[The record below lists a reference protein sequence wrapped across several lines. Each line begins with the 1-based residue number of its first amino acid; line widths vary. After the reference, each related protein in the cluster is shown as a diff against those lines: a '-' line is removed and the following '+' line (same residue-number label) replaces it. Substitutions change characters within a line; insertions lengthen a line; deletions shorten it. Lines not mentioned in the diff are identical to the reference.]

1 MLDYGVFGDI
11 LDEYMCTSELT
22 CLDSMYKI
30 YRAVIEVFGDVYLTY
45 NQIWNMEVTQRL
57 LSIN

>member
-11 LDEYMCTSELT
+11 LDEYMCMSELT

-57 LSIN
+57 LSIS